1 MIKKLLFAFCMI
13 PFGAMAQ
20 PSMPDDAS
28 LLALHT
34 ESSVELKDDKS
45 RSIETRLE
53 MGRMDAEFVLFVNSP
68 ETTTMLVQLMDQN
81 GKALPLVRH
90 VVLEEG
96 DNEVRLDLSIYPA
109 GAYMIALQ
117 APNQRSSVI
126 HRLYKQN

>member
-34 ESSVELKDDKS
+34 ESSIELKDDKS

-53 MGRMDAEFVLFVNSP
+53 MGRMDAEFVLLVNSP
-68 ETTTMLVQLMDQN
+68 ETTTMLVQLMD
-81 GKALPLVRH
+81 
-90 VVLEEG
+90 
-96 DNEVRLDLSIYPA
+96 Y
-109 GAYMIALQ
+109 Y
-117 APNQRSSVI
+117 SSP
-126 HRLYKQN
+126 